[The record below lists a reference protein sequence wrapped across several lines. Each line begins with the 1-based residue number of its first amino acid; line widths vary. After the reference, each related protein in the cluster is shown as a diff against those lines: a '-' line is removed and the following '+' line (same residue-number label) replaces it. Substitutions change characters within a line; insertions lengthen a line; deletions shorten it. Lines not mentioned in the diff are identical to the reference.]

1 MVKAI
6 TESVLKTQGDKQKS
20 WQRTL
25 RCLLSALALLS
36 SLSALAAPPRA
47 PWLDKQYI
55 EQSFYDIAL
64 QSEYRSEQVLPVVK
78 RWARPLRVWMYS
90 GSGDAGKQRI
100 LLQTHFQRLARI
112 TGLPVKFVEHRH
124 DANVQVFFA
133 ANKELK
139 RLATREMP
147 ANAYHVLQDS
157 VCLGSIRF
165 NRRSEITSGTVL
177 IPVERVQALG
187 KLDACVVEEVTQ
199 MLGLINDSRT
209 VKHTV
214 FSDLTDNEELTGLD
228 YLLIKLLYSPYLR
241 SGMNAR
247 EAAPLIRHQ
256 LELWELTGEIR
267 RADWLADTNLRL
279 AGR

>member
-1 MVKAI
+1 VI
-6 TESVLKTQGDKQKS
+6 TESVLNTQGNKQI
-20 WQRTL
+20 L
-25 RCLLSALALLS
+25 RQLSLYCLLSALGLLT
-36 SLSALAAPPRA
+36 SLSVMAASPNTS
-47 PWLDKQYI
+47 WQDKQYI

-64 QSEYRSEQVLPVVK
+64 QAEYRSEQVLNVVK

-100 LLQTHFQRLARI
+100 LLQTHFLRLARI
-112 TGLPVKFVEHRH
+112 TGLPVKFVERKNE
-124 DANVQVFFA
+124 ANVQVFFA
-133 ANKELK
+133 ANRELK
-139 RLATREMP
+139 HLATHEMS
-147 ANAYHVLQDS
+147 AKAYQVLQDS

-165 NRRSEITSGTVL
+165 NRRSEITRGTVL
-177 IPVERVQALG
+177 IPVERVKALG

-214 FSDLTDNEELTGLD
+214 FSDLTDYDQLTGLD

>member
-1 MVKAI
+1 
-6 TESVLKTQGDKQKS
+6 
-20 WQRTL
+20 
-25 RCLLSALALLS
+25 
-36 SLSALAAPPRA
+36 
-47 PWLDKQYI
+47 
-55 EQSFYDIAL
+55 
-64 QSEYRSEQVLPVVK
+64 
-78 RWARPLRVWMYS
+78 
-90 GSGDAGKQRI
+90 
-100 LLQTHFQRLARI
+100 
-112 TGLPVKFVEHRH
+112 
-124 DANVQVFFA
+124 
-133 ANKELK
+133 
-139 RLATREMP
+139 
-147 ANAYHVLQDS
+147 
-157 VCLGSIRF
+157 
-165 NRRSEITSGTVL
+165 
-177 IPVERVQALG
+177 
-187 KLDACVVEEVTQ
+187 